1 MPHFLIERK
10 LMRRGK
16 LPVAGVDEAGRG
28 PLAGPV
34 FAAAVILDPD
44 LKIEGLDDSK
54 KLSPSKREAL
64 CYIIKR
70 HSLSWAVSKVSEK
83 RIDRINILN
92 ASLLAMKKALAAL
105 SVKPGYALVD
115 GNRTIP
121 GLDIGQL
128 CVVKGDAIS
137 VSIAAASILAKVER
151 DRQMKRLHDRF
162 PDYGFDVHKG
172 YGTSAHMKAIKKH
185 GPCACHRMTFEPVRS
200 CRLQRT
206 VVK

>member
-1 MPHFLIERK
+1 MEDYL
-10 LMRRGK
+10 
-16 LPVAGVDEAGRG
+16 LPNY
-28 PLAGPV
+28 V
-34 FAAAVILDPD
+34 FAAAVILDGF
-44 LKIEGLDDSK
+44 ESEVSSDSK
-54 KLSPSKREAL
+54 KLSPQKREAL
-64 CYIIKR
+64 YPVIKK

-172 YGTSAHMKAIKKH
+172 YGTSAHMKAIK
-185 GPCACHRMTFEPVRS
+185 S
-200 CRLQRT
+200 T
-206 VVK
+206 VLAPATE